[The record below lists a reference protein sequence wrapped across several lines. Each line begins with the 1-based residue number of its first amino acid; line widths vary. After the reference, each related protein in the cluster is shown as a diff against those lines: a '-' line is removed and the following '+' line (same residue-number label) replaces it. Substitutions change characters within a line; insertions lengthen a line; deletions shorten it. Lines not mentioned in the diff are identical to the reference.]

1 MSDLRALAQRRLLA
15 QRAAGAAACAALGG
29 GSLVLLAAAEGL
41 DPVAPGLLGAGLA
54 GAWALLLRPW
64 NADPAAEVAV
74 ESDPDGVLRAALA
87 VAPDHPFAARLG
99 AAAAGRR
106 LRFRSLEDLRPLDL
120 GLAACAMLALWR
132 GAEPAF
138 VPGVAGAPEEAQ
150 SGAAPG
156 AAAPSAAA
164 AAEDLAAEESPAEAG
179 PGEGAAAQWWA
190 APTPPAAAGARTTA
204 GRAAGDPRGA
214 VDRYLRLR
222 NEEGS

>member
-1 MSDLRALAQRRLLA
+1 MSGLRARARRRLLV
-15 QRAAGAAACAALGG
+15 QRAGGAAACAALGA
-29 GSLVLLAAAEGL
+29 GSLALLAVAEGIEPL
-41 DPVAPGLLGAGLA
+41 APALLGGGLA

-87 VAPDHPFAARLG
+87 VAPGHPFASRLES
-99 AAAAGRR
+99 AAAGRR
-106 LRFRSLEDLRPLDL
+106 LRFRPLEDLRPLAL
-120 GLAACAMLALWR
+120 GLAACALLAVWR

-138 VPGVAGAPEEAQ
+138 VPGVAGAPEDTPA
-150 SGAAPG
+150 GTAPG
-156 AAAPSAAA
+156 AAATPDATVPA
-164 AAEDLAAEESPAEAG
+164 DRAAEESPAEAG

-190 APTPPAAAGARTTA
+190 APAPPAPAGTRTTA